1 MSTGIILWIISLV
14 LGLVVI
20 GVVAL
25 LLHLIKNTAVKI
37 EGVAADIWTHG
48 KLTANNTI
56 HIPLFLTKTNAVVT
70 SILNTAVAI
79 VGGSK
84 AITQHIEGCPGCP
97 ACILQTPK
105 TLKS

>member
-1 MSTGIILWIISLV
+1 MSTGITLWIISLV

-25 LLHLIKNTAVKI
+25 LLHLVKTTAFKI
-37 EGVAADIWTHG
+37 DGVAADIWTHG
-48 KLTANNTI
+48 KLVANNTI
-56 HIPLFLTKTNAVVT
+56 HIPLFLTTTNKVVS
-70 SILNTAVAI
+70 SILETAVAI

-97 ACILQTPK
+97 ACILKPNK
-105 TLKS
+105 N

>member
-1 MSTGIILWIISLV
+1 MSTGIILWVISLI

-25 LLHLIKNTAVKI
+25 LLHLVKSTALKI
-37 EGVAADIWTHG
+37 DSVAADIWTHG

-56 HIPLFLTKTNAVVT
+56 HIPLFLTTTNKVVSNILTTAVV
-70 SILNTAVAI
+70 II
-79 VGGSK
+79 GGSK

-97 ACILQTPK
+97 ACILKDSK
-105 TLKS
+105 TN